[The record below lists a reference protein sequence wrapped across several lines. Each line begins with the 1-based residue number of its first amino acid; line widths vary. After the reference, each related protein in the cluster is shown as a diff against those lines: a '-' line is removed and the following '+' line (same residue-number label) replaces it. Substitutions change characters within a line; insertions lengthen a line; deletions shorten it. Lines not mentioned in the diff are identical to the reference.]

1 MRKAKCVLADIYIEG
16 VKTNLDILH
25 DIIHSQEFTNGACD
39 TQWLEANVLVLL
51 DSGKKIL
58 AKLVQEV
65 NFFYLLR
72 CPTAVLWRQHLMFC
86 FGRET
91 RSIYL

>member
-1 MRKAKCVLADIYIEG
+1 MRKAKCALADIYIEG

-58 AKLVQEV
+58 AKSVQEV
-65 NFFYLLR
+65 NLLS
-72 CPTAVLWRQHLMFC
+72 PTVPNSSSVAAASNVLFRK
-86 FGRET
+86 GDA
-91 RSIYL
+91 